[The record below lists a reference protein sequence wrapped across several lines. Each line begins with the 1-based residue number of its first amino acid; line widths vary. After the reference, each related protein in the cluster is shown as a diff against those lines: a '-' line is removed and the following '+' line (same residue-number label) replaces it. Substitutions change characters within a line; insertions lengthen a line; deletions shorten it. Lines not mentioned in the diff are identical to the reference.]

1 MRNRSV
7 RNHLAEPVQTA
18 SAELKCYDLS
28 IFTGG
33 SLSNEEVF
41 VCRLGLLAITQC
53 HCTDARRR
61 IEGPW
66 PPRRNQKDAARSSRA
81 ADGTYDTLKKGTGQL
96 VCYDRSNEL
105 GRTGFNV
112 QCTVL
117 GNLPRVAQNRKFEA
131 ISDKAARQAA
141 IDAAEKDGTRVKPVY
156 GSPWIDMNGAD
167 KEHAR
172 IHRTI
177 AIPGAT
183 TASTGL
189 PTDGKAGGAWIMDAG
204 TTTAHIMIPGT

>member
-1 MRNRSV
+1 MKKLV
-7 RNHLAEPVQTA
+7 LA
-18 SAELKCYDLS
+18 S
-28 IFTGG
+28 
-33 SLSNEEVF
+33 
-41 VCRLGLLAITQC
+41 LGLLAIAAGAAAQTP
-53 HCTDARRR
+53 DEA
-61 IEGPW
+61 IERALAPTT
-66 PPRRNQKDAARSSRA
+66 PQQKDAVTVVKWK

-131 ISDKAARQAA
+131 ISDKTARQAA
-141 IDAAEKDGTRVKPVY
+141 IDAAEKDGSRVKPVY

-189 PTDGKAGGAWIMDAG
+189 PSDNKAGGAWIMDAG